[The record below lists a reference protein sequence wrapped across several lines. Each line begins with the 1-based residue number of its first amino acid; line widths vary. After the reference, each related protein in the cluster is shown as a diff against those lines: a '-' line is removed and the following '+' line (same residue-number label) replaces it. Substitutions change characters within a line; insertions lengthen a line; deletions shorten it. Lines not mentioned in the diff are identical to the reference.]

1 MVAGDALSSVG
12 ASNTAF
18 TFESA
23 AGVEVCIT
31 SIQIYNAICGQ
42 INIGTGVKSTY
53 YDGATSTAAGV
64 TFNGK
69 MMIINGF
76 GLFCDAGSAPYG
88 GCYSGIQIK

>member
-18 TFESA
+18 TFDVA

-31 SIQIYNAICGQ
+31 SIQIYNAIMGQ
-42 INIGTGVKSTY
+42 IDIGTGVKSRF
-53 YDGATSTAAGV
+53 YDGATSTNAGV
-64 TFNGK
+64 TYNGK
-69 MMIINGF
+69 FMIINGF
-76 GLFCDAGSAPYG
+76 GLFCDAGSAPNG